1 MKIGA
6 YSPRTGNMLADDI
19 TGVNFGNVRQG
30 EHCVLPVCIRP
41 VLEGESITGL
51 ELYLQNNGG
60 FNYSEY
66 GYYVN
71 ASFISDVVSYISG
84 ATGTVI
90 SDHFSVVSDPPQ
102 ATGGVTVDLAGDYG
116 DYIWLDVQAGSL
128 ETGGT
133 SSINYRFI
141 FEYS

>member
-6 YSPRTGNMLADDI
+6 YSPVNGNKLADDI
-19 TGVNFGNVRQG
+19 TGVNFGNVQQG
-30 EHCVLPVCIRP
+30 KHSTLPVCIRP

-71 ASFISDVVSYISG
+71 SSFISDL
-84 ATGTVI
+84 ATGGLL

-102 ATGGVTVDLAGDYG
+102 ATGGVTVNLAGDYG

-141 FEYS
+141 FEYA